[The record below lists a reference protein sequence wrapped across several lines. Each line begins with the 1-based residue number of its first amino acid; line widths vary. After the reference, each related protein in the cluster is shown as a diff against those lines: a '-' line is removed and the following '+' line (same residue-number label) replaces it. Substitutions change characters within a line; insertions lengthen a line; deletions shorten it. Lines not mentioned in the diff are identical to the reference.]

1 MKKATSLRL
10 QDYCS
15 SSTTMINVD
24 DKQQNP
30 KLFSKNKIS
39 KSESWLNEN
48 SLKSNNQNTFMN
60 FMMMPFLFTNN
71 HRSHQNHHLNDL
83 YQTNS
88 LPTSF
93 NESTNRTTT
102 NFSIESILNWNH
114 KHHNQQQKQQEQ
126 QKVVDLKDSSR
137 SPTKLNN
144 ENFKEPLLNFFQ
156 FYSDSKNEKH
166 LKPVDF
172 TTKSSPLSTA
182 SMTDSVGGGDGGGK
196 ISSTSSSSLKRRPIN
211 RGPRIPFTTN
221 QVQEL
226 ENKFI
231 KTQYLSSLEVNQLAK
246 RLNLSDT
253 RVRIWFQNRRAREK
267 REHQQQQQQQN
278 LQNGHHHQLENNI
291 DNHRSENIEFDDGDD
306 DDKITYND
314 PISCESSSSS
324 SQSIRSNFDD
334 GQQQQQ
340 PQQHCTLFTMMD
352 DDDLDADDSSVSSTF
367 DPNPIDKH

>member
-1 MKKATSLRL
+1 MKKTTSLRL

-15 SSTTMINVD
+15 SSTTSTTMINVDQID

-137 SPTKLNN
+137 SQTKLNN

-156 FYSDSKNEKH
+156 FYSDNKSKF
-166 LKPVDF
+166 V
-172 TTKSSPLSTA
+172 
-182 SMTDSVGGGDGGGK
+182 
-196 ISSTSSSSLKRRPIN
+196 ISSLCHLDLRE
-211 RGPRIPFTTN
+211 N
-221 QVQEL
+221 Q
-226 ENKFI
+226 K
-231 KTQYLSSLEVNQLAK
+231 QLFF
-246 RLNLSDT
+246 R
-253 RVRIWFQNRRAREK
+253 
-267 REHQQQQQQQN
+267 
-278 LQNGHHHQLENNI
+278 
-291 DNHRSENIEFDDGDD
+291 
-306 DDKITYND
+306 
-314 PISCESSSSS
+314 
-324 SQSIRSNFDD
+324 
-334 GQQQQQ
+334 
-340 PQQHCTLFTMMD
+340 
-352 DDDLDADDSSVSSTF
+352 
-367 DPNPIDKH
+367 

>member
-15 SSTTMINVD
+15 SSSTMINVDQID

-71 HRSHQNHHLNDL
+71 NHRSHQNHHLNNL

-137 SPTKLNN
+137 SQTKLNN

-156 FYSDSKNEKH
+156 FYSDNKNEKH

-172 TTKSSPLSTA
+172 TTKSSSSSPLSS
-182 SMTDSVGGGDGGGK
+182 SMTDSVGGGGGGK
-196 ISSTSSSSLKRRPIN
+196 ISSTSSSLKRRPIN

-253 RVRIWFQNRRAREK
+253 RKFIN
-267 REHQQQQQQQN
+267 
-278 LQNGHHHQLENNI
+278 
-291 DNHRSENIEFDDGDD
+291 S
-306 DDKITYND
+306 
-314 PISCESSSSS
+314 ISISH
-324 SQSIRSNFDD
+324 D
-334 GQQQQQ
+334 
-340 PQQHCTLFTMMD
+340 
-352 DDDLDADDSSVSSTF
+352 
-367 DPNPIDKH
+367 